1 MQLDKKTI
9 RTLLLM
15 ASFCIVLYW
24 GLQNLDRVGGILN
37 RVWGLVS
44 PFVLGGSMAFILNV
58 PMRAI
63 EKALPKKLVKGR
75 RAAALTLTLLA
86 VLGVMALVLLLI
98 LPQLG
103 RTIAS
108 IGAQLPGF
116 WADSQKWL
124 ADLMV
129 QYPMLEEWIS
139 TEFITDWKSAVSAV
153 AEWFKNGGFALVGNA
168 ATAATGFVMQ
178 FVDFFI
184 GLIFALYLLACKE
197 TLTRQAKML
206 LYAWGPAHRAEKAV
220 EVARLTNHTFSKF
233 LSGQC
238 LEACILGGL
247 FAVGMLLCR
256 MPYVTLISVLVAVT
270 ALIPVFGAFIG
281 CIVGA
286 FLILLVDPIL
296 ALWFVVLFLVLQ
308 QVEGNLIYPHVVGRS
323 VGLPSIWVLVAVTI
337 GGSVMGLAGMLIFI
351 PLCSVAYTLLRENVL
366 QRLHRRR
373 IPEEKLH
380 PPAKLAENTFV
391 EHGKAP
397 VVDIAADQPP
407 EWADRPKAE
416 NAPETADTT
425 PEAETAPE
433 DGPHDGAR

>member
-63 EKALPKKLVKGR
+63 EKKLPQKMVKMR
-75 RAAALTLTLLA
+75 RAAALALTLLA
-86 VLGVMALVLLLI
+86 VLGVLALVLLLI

-116 WADSQKWL
+116 WAGCQKWL

-129 QYPMLEEWIS
+129 QYPVLEEWAS
-139 TEFITDWKSAVSAV
+139 SEFITDWEGAIAAV
-153 AEWFKNGGFALVGNA
+153 ADWFKNGGFALVGNA
-168 ATAATGFVMQ
+168 ATAATGIVMR

-184 GLIFALYLLACKE
+184 GLIFALYLLVCKE

-206 LYAWGPAHRAEKAV
+206 LYAWGPARRADKVV
-220 EVARLTNHTFSKF
+220 EVARLTGHTFSKF

-256 MPYVTLISVLVAVT
+256 MPYVTLVSVLVSVT

-281 CIVGA
+281 CFVGA
-286 FLILLVDPIL
+286 FLILVQNPLQAV
-296 ALWFVVLFLVLQ
+296 WFVVLFLCIQ
-308 QVEGNLIYPHVVGRS
+308 QIEGNLIYPRVVGNS
-323 VGLPSIWVLVAVTI
+323 VGLPGIWVLMAVTI
-337 GGSVMGLAGMLIFI
+337 GGSAMGVVCMLVMI
-351 PLCSVAYTLLRENVL
+351 PACSVAYSLLRTATRRKLREKGV
-366 QRLHRRR
+366 QR
-373 IPEEKLH
+373 EKYL
-380 PPAKLAENTFV
+380 PGE
-391 EHGKAP
+391 
-397 VVDIAADQPP
+397 
-407 EWADRPKAE
+407 PK
-416 NAPETADTT
+416 TK
-425 PEAETAPE
+425 
-433 DGPHDGAR
+433 

>member
-1 MQLDKKTI
+1 MPLDKKTI

-24 GLQNLDRVGGILN
+24 GLQNLDRVSAILGG
-37 RVWGLVS
+37 VWGLVS

-63 EKALPKKLVKGR
+63 ERGLPQKLTRAR
-75 RAAALTLTLLA
+75 RPAALALTLLA
-86 VLGVMALVLLLI
+86 VVGVLALVLLLV
-98 LPQLG
+98 LPQLT
-103 RTIAS
+103 RTVAS

-116 WADSQKWL
+116 WADCQVWL
-124 ADLMV
+124 AEMMER
-129 QYPMLEEWIS
+129 YPMLEEWING
-139 TEFITDWKSAVSAV
+139 EFITDWQSAVSA
-153 AEWFKNGGFALVGNA
+153 AADWFKNGGFALVGNA
-168 ATAATGFVMQ
+168 ATAATGIVMR

-206 LYAWGPAHRAEKAV
+206 LYAWAPARRADKVV

-281 CIVGA
+281 CFVGA
-286 FLILLVDPIL
+286 FLILVQNPLQAV
-296 ALWFVVLFLVLQ
+296 WFVVLFLCIQ
-308 QVEGNLIYPHVVGRS
+308 QIEGNLIYPKVVGNS
-323 VGLPSIWVLVAVTI
+323 VGLPGIWVLMAVTI
-337 GGSVMGLAGMLIFI
+337 GGSAMGVVGMLVMI
-351 PLCSVAYTLLRENVL
+351 PACSVAYSLLRTAT
-366 QRLHRRR
+366 RRKLR
-373 IPEEKLH
+373 EKGVEKGKYLPA
-380 PPAKLAENTFV
+380 PPKT
-391 EHGKAP
+391 K
-397 VVDIAADQPP
+397 
-407 EWADRPKAE
+407 
-416 NAPETADTT
+416 
-425 PEAETAPE
+425 
-433 DGPHDGAR
+433 